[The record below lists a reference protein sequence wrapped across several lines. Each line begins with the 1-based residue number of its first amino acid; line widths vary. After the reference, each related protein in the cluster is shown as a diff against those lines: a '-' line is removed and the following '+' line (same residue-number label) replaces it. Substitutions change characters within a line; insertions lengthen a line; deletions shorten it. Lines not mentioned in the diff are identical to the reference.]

1 MRVCKNMVLIF
12 SQAAISVKIS
22 NLLICFC
29 SFDLS
34 SPIIEKGNFI
44 VYFYNVLSCLFK

>member
-29 SFDLS
+29 SFDLY
-34 SPIIEKGNFI
+34 IFI
-44 VYFYNVLSCLFK
+44 LYCLVSLNRVLF